1 LQVQIIIDGYNVLLR
16 GRRAGAIGAAELER
30 MREELTRKAA
40 GYAASKDIRITL
52 VFDGQNGV
60 GVQAAPPP
68 GKVKV
73 VFSRSPE
80 NADAVIKKM
89 VQGHKQPR
97 NILVVTSDQPLAR
110 FVRSC
115 GCQLLSSEAWRQK
128 MEHGRDEDL
137 AEKHGRLN
145 DLNIEEWLRIFGEK
159 K

>member
-1 LQVQIIIDGYNVLLR
+1 VQIIIDGYNVLLR

-30 MREELTRKAA
+30 LREELTRKAS
-40 GYAASKDIRITL
+40 GYAASREIRITL

-60 GVQAAPPP
+60 GAPAAAPA

-73 VFSRSPE
+73 VFSRPPE

-110 FVRSC
+110 FVHSC
-115 GCQLLSSEAWRQK
+115 GCQLLSSEAWQQK

-137 AEKHGRLN
+137 AEKHGRIN
-145 DLNIEEWLRIFGEK
+145 DLNLDEWMRLFGEK